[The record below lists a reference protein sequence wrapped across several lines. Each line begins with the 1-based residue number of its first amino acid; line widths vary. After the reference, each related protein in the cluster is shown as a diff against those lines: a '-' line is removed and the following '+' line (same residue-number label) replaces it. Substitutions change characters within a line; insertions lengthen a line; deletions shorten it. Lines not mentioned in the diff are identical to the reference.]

1 MAYKQSEIE
10 TVFNSIIEDI
20 EHGYALRTVLKN
32 GDKPSSR
39 TFYKWLESDEDKV
52 KRYARACEERAANIF
67 EDILKIADNPV
78 NGVEITTYPDGTI
91 QAKEGDMIAHRRLQV
106 DARKWM
112 LAKMQPEKY
121 GDKNTT
127 VLEGSE
133 KAIKISFKD

>member
-32 GDKPSSR
+32 GNNPSSQ
-39 TFYKWLESDEDKV
+39 TFYKWLESDETKS
-52 KRYARACEERAANIF
+52 KRYARACEERASNIF
-67 EDILKIADNPV
+67 EDILNIADDSAGDTKV
-78 NGVEITTYPDGTI
+78 DENGNKTYDSEFAARSKI
-91 QAKEGDMIAHRRLQV
+91 KI